1 MNGRIVV
8 VDDEPITRMDIRDVL
23 EEAGYDVVAEA
34 SDGFEAIEACKKHRP
49 DLIIIDIQMP
59 ILDGLKAG
67 KKILAD
73 QLAQGI
79 IFLSA
84 FSGVEHTERAK
95 KAGAIGYLVK
105 PLHEKSLI
113 PTVEMAIAKG
123 QETTNLIKKIEK
135 LSLKLDERKI
145 IEKAKGC
152 LMLRDHMT
160 EDDAYKTIRELSM
173 NKRCRMSE
181 IAELIVMTDE

>member
-1 MNGRIVV
+1 
-8 VDDEPITRMDIRDVL
+8 
-23 EEAGYDVVAEA
+23 
-34 SDGFEAIEACKKHRP
+34 
-49 DLIIIDIQMP
+49 MP